1 VKWETIILNEVKI
14 MPKKL
19 AVVISGA
26 VSLGSYE
33 AGVMYEVL
41 EAIARHNENATSD
54 SERIEIDVITGAS
67 AGGMTACIL
76 AQHLICGDQPL
87 PDNPEQCLREPYNN
101 PLYNA
106 WVKEVDITKLLDVA
120 VSEQKFS
127 LLQTEV
133 VEKIGSKYLQDKPVM
148 NKRHPAAAPK
158 IYVGV
163 AMSNLSG
170 FNFSISTDYARSNKD
185 QTEGKPKG
193 TKEFSY
199 TRYKDQ
205 FFCVA
210 SRNESGDATLVEI
223 DRLTKRD
230 PLTHQGIIQWDKFRD
245 TSRDTNW
252 KELREVG
259 LSSGAFPFAFKARKI
274 KRFGGLGK
282 RKNRDAEYLYTD
294 GGVFENEPIGMAK
307 TLVEEIDQK
316 DSSSKRYYLYIAPS
330 LRKLSENPFTQN
342 KEANFLVVGVAL
354 LNSIFQQSRF
364 QDWVMEEMDA
374 PVFSITATDF
384 ELIGDVFSAFGGF
397 LEEKFRAYDYNIGR
411 EQARYELSSLAATSQ
426 LQDLIKVEVGNMP
439 SIEWKVSCKI
449 SGQDV
454 KDWEEAKVKLR
465 ELAQPRSRE
474 GKQLDP
480 KTYQPAERDQFAE
493 LRELM
498 KEVSVDTQKEI
509 LRQLNLRL
517 ESLID
522 LANEYLMQRY
532 EAGDGYKAPNIWS
545 EVKLKTR
552 KEIGIPLIKRT
563 FMLAFHFWM
572 ERTILPQK

>member
-1 VKWETIILNEVKI
+1 

-41 EAIARHNENATSD
+41 EAIARHNEKATSD
-54 SERIEIDVITGAS
+54 EESIEIDVITGAS

-87 PDNPEQCLREPYNN
+87 PDNPEQSLREPYNN

-106 WVKEVDITKLLDVA
+106 WVKEVDIRKLLEVDIKD
-120 VSEQKFS
+120 QKYS

-133 VEKIGSKYLQDKPVM
+133 VEEIGKIYLQDKPKM
-148 NKRHPAAAPK
+148 NQRHPAAAPE
-158 IYVGV
+158 IHVGI

-170 FNFSISTDYARSNKD
+170 FNFSISTNYVCSLEQQKECEA
-185 QTEGKPKG
+185 QG
-193 TKEFSY
+193 TKNFSY

-210 SRNESGDATLVEI
+210 SRNESGDATLVEV
-223 DRLTKRD
+223 DHYTKRNPQKD
-230 PLTHQGIIQWDKFRD
+230 QDFEDWNKFRD
-245 TSRDTNW
+245 KDKDTNW

-259 LSSGAFPFAFKARKI
+259 LSSGAFPFAFKARRI
-274 KRFGGLGK
+274 ERFGGLGK
-282 RKNRDAEYLYTD
+282 RETRKGEYLYTD

-307 TLVEEIDQK
+307 TFVENIDQK
-316 DSSSKRYYLYIAPS
+316 DKSNKRHYLYIAPS
-330 LRKLSENPFTQN
+330 LRKLAKNPFTQ
-342 KEANFLVVGVAL
+342 KKDDDFLVIGVAL

-364 QDWVMEEMDA
+364 QDWVMEKMDD
-374 PVFSITATDF
+374 PVFSITANDF

-411 EQARYELSSLAATSQ
+411 EHARHELSNPNAKSQ
-426 LQDLIKVEVGNMP
+426 LRDLIKVEVDDLP
-439 SIEWKVSCKI
+439 PIEWKVSSQI
-449 SGQDV
+449 SGKNV
-454 KDWEEAKVKLR
+454 KDWKEAKEKLS
-465 ELAQPRSRE
+465 ELAQPRSKE
-474 GKQLDP
+474 GKPLP
-480 KTYQPAERDQFAE
+480 KTCQHAERNQFAE

-498 KEVSVDTQKEI
+498 KEVDVNTQKKI
-509 LRQLNLRL
+509 LQQLTSRL

-522 LANEYLMQRY
+522 LANEYLMRHH
-532 EAGDGYKAPNIWS
+532 EAGIGSSTLNKLS
-545 EVKLKTR
+545 EITLKTIIGV
-552 KEIGIPLIKRT
+552 EIPMIKHVLI
-563 FMLAFHFWM
+563 FAFKIWM
-572 ERTILPQK
+572 KKNILPHKKKKNFEIKLLG

>member
-1 VKWETIILNEVKI
+1 
-14 MPKKL
+14 MSKKL

-41 EAIARHNENATSD
+41 EAIARHNEKATSD
-54 SERIEIDVITGAS
+54 EERIEIDVITGAS

-87 PDNPEQCLREPYNN
+87 LDNQEQSLREPYNN

-106 WVKEVDITKLLDVA
+106 WVKEVDIRRLLEVEIKD
-120 VSEQKFS
+120 QKYS
-127 LLQTEV
+127 LLQTKV
-133 VEKIGSKYLQDKPVM
+133 VEEIGEKYLRDIPKM
-148 NKRHPAAAPK
+148 NQRHPAAAPK
-158 IYVGV
+158 IHVGI

-170 FNFSISTDYARSNKD
+170 FNFSISTNYVCSLEQQKECEA
-185 QTEGKPKG
+185 QG
-193 TKEFSY
+193 TKNFSY

-223 DRLTKRD
+223 DHYTKINLQKEQNFED
-230 PLTHQGIIQWDKFRD
+230 WDKFRD
-245 TSRDTNW
+245 KDKDTNW

-259 LSSGAFPFAFKARKI
+259 LSSGAFPFAFKARRI

-282 RKNRDAEYLYTD
+282 REARKGEYLYTD

-307 TLVEEIDQK
+307 TLVEKIDQT
-316 DSSSKRYYLYIAPS
+316 DSSERYYLYIAAS
-330 LRKLSENPFTQN
+330 LRTLPKNPFTQ
-342 KEANFLVVGVAL
+342 KKDDDFLVIGVAL

-364 QDWVMEEMDA
+364 QDWVMEKMDD
-374 PVFSITATDF
+374 PVFSITANDF

-411 EQARYELSSLAATSQ
+411 ERARYELSDPDAKSQ
-426 LQDLIKVEVGNMP
+426 LRDLIKIEVDDMP
-439 SIEWKVSCKI
+439 PIEWKVNCQI
-449 SGQDV
+449 SGKNV
-454 KDWEEAKVKLR
+454 KDWEEAKEKLS
-465 ELAQPRSRE
+465 ELAKPRSKE
-474 GKQLDP
+474 NKPLDIQ
-480 KTYQPAERDQFAE
+480 TYKPAERDQFAE

-498 KEVSVDTQKEI
+498 KEVDVKTRKQI
-509 LRQLNLRL
+509 LQQLTLRL

-522 LANEYLMQRY
+522 LVNEYLMQHHQVS
-532 EAGDGYKAPNIWS
+532 EGSSAPNIWS
-545 EVKLKTR
+545 EIQLKTR
-552 KEIGIPLIKRT
+552 KDIGIPLIKNVLT
-563 FMLAFHFWM
+563 MAFNFWM
-572 ERTILPQK
+572 ERTILPQKNFWNPTDRLNY

>member
-1 VKWETIILNEVKI
+1 

-41 EAIARHNENATSD
+41 EAIAIHNDKATSD
-54 SERIEIDVITGAS
+54 EERIEIDVITGAS

-87 PDNPEQCLREPYNN
+87 PDNPKQCLREPYNN

-106 WVKEVDITKLLDVA
+106 WVKEVDIRQLLDVA

-133 VEKIGSKYLQDKPVM
+133 VEKIGSKYLQDQPVM
-148 NKRHPAAAPK
+148 NERHPAAAPK

-163 AMSNLSG
+163 AMSNISG
-170 FNFSISTDYARSNKD
+170 FNFSISTDYARLSTD
-185 QTEGKPKG
+185 ETGGEPKG
-193 TKEFSY
+193 TKKFSY

-205 FFCVA
+205 FFCIA
-210 SRNESGDATLVEI
+210 SRNVSGDATLVEI
-223 DRLTKRD
+223 DRKTITD
-230 PLTHQGIIQWDKFRD
+230 PLTHQSIIQWKKFRD

-282 RKNRDAEYLYTD
+282 RENRNGDYLYTD

-307 TLVEEIDQK
+307 TLVEDIDQQ
-316 DSSSKRYYLYIAPS
+316 DPSTKRYYLYIAPS
-330 LRKLSENPFTQN
+330 LRELPENPFTQN
-342 KEANFLVVGVAL
+342 FEPDFLTVGVAL

-411 EQARYELSSLAATSQ
+411 ERARSELSNPAATSQ

-454 KDWEEAKVKLR
+454 NDWEEAKVKLR
-465 ELAQPRSRE
+465 ELAQPRSKTGE
-474 GKQLDP
+474 PLELLQL
-480 KTYQPAERDQFAE
+480 AERNQFAE

-522 LANEYLMQRY
+522 LADEYLTRHR
-532 EAGDGYKAPNIWS
+532 EAVNGGKAPSIMGYIKI
-545 EVKLKTR
+545 VMKQKFR
-552 KEIGIPLIKRT
+552 KPLIKGVL
-563 FMLAFHFWM
+563 MWAFNFWM